1 MRILQSI
8 RELNVSFK
16 SFEGILEG
24 LSHLFY
30 VMTLPSSSFFEVINS
45 FNKQCDD
52 ETRLRKLEPVPGFLA
67 KHKVQKAIN
76 ERVFKRKRG
85 KREQKK
91 GSWEEGERGVVG
103 FGLKHT

>member
-30 VMTLPSSSFFEVINS
+30 
-45 FNKQCDD
+45 CDD

-85 KREQKK
+85 KRE
-91 GSWEEGERGVVG
+91 
-103 FGLKHT
+103 